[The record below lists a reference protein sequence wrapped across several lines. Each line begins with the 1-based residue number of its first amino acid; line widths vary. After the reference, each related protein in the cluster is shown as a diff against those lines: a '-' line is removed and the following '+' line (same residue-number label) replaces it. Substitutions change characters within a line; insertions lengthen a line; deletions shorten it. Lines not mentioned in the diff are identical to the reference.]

1 MARPRK
7 PRPAELVHRL
17 ERFAAEY
24 ERKLSRL
31 DAERDKLKAQRD
43 NQMPSAAR
51 HRSARAS
58 GARGMA
64 TNLAPRFA
72 DTVRAMP

>member
-1 MARPRK
+1 M
-7 PRPAELVHRL
+7 VHRL

-43 NQMPSAAR
+43 NQMPSAAK
-51 HRSARAS
+51 HGLPEQA
-58 GARGMA
+58 GRGGVA

-72 DTVRAMP
+72 DTVRALP